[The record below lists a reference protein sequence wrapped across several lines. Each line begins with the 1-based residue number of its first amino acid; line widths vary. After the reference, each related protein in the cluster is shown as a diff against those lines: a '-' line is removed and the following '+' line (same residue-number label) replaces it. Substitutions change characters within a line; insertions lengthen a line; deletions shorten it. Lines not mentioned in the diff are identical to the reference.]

1 MNPPHP
7 PHENAIEAF
16 ISVEHTIKTEI
27 LKSRHHWEKHEP
39 RMWSRAE
46 GIPDHELVTFTIH
59 KDLVEIRSGVT
70 SYGTII
76 LGKIR
81 LPAVNDAEGEG
92 YIHVR
97 YAVTRSFFADC
108 PETPHR
114 IHDPP
119 NRVRIVFPYV
129 SSIIEHICTGR
140 RGCSLPFS
148 LDGRRKPRRRWT
160 PDHLARYP
168 EPRHPSGVL
177 Q

>member
-1 MNPPHP
+1 MASAEQVDLNAPHP

-59 KDLVEIRSGVT
+59 KDLVEIRSGAT

-97 YAVTRSFFADC
+97 
-108 PETPHR
+108 

-119 NRVRIVFPYV
+119 NRGAEDVLF
-129 SSIIEHICTGR
+129 H
-140 RGCSLPFS
+140 SLWTDEGNRDA
-148 LDGRRKPRRRWT
+148 DG
-160 PDHLARYP
+160 
-168 EPRHPSGVL
+168 HPTTWRAIQNRDIPL
-177 Q
+177 EFFNE